1 MARQKKRQD
10 GRYELKVKINGK
22 RYSVYGSSAQEC
34 KEKIEQKR
42 KALEEAKAAKFKSS
56 KKMTV
61 SEYFD
66 RWLDAKAG
74 TVKETTIRT
83 DRILLDRIRKTA
95 IDKAGTPFGD
105 LKLVKVEPQNVRDL
119 QKALQNETIAQD
131 KNGKEKK
138 YKKMSTRGVND
149 ALYLLKSVYKAAIA
163 DRITEYNPVTVKP
176 LKRTE
181 EPARDTIHRALTIAE
196 TTAFMKAAE
205 GSWYYSLYLFLLNTG
220 LRLGEAGALLPGDIV
235 KNNVKVVRTIT
246 RTEVGGYMIGED
258 TKTAAGRRSVPMN
271 AAARKAWEDQKKINA
286 LLSGGKIVDLSEPVF
301 HSPQGSL
308 LKSASVNYD
317 IQKCCEAA
325 GIERFTVHAFR
336 DTFATR
342 CVESG
347 MQVKSL
353 QEILGHTDISMTL
366 GLYAHAMD
374 DAKEEQLNAV
384 NFL

>member
-10 GRYELKVKINGK
+10 GRYELKVTINGK

-42 KALEEAKAAKFKSS
+42 KALEEAKTAIFKSS
-56 KKMTV
+56 KEMTV

-119 QKALQNETIAQD
+119 QKALQNETIAKD

-149 ALYLLKSVYKAAIA
+149 ALYLLKSVYKAAIT
-163 DRITEYNPVTVKP
+163 DRVTEYNPVTVKP

-181 EPARDTIHRALTIAE
+181 EPARDTIHRALTVQE
-196 TTAFMKAAE
+196 TAAFMKASE
-205 GSWYYSLYLFLLNTG
+205 GSWYYQLYSFLLNTG
-220 LRLGEAGALLPGDIV
+220 LRMGEAGALLPGDVSKSTVRVI
-235 KNNVKVVRTIT
+235 RTIT
-246 RTEVGGYMIGED
+246 RTEVGGYEIGED

-271 AAARKAWEDQKKINA
+271 AAARKAWDEQKKVNE
-286 LLSGGKIVDLSEPVF
+286 LLSGKVVDLSKPVF
-301 HSPQGSL
+301 QSPRGSL
-308 LKSASVNYD
+308 LKSANVNAD
-317 IQKCCEAA
+317 IAKCCEAA

-347 MQVKSL
+347 MQVKAL
-353 QEILGHTDISMTL
+353 QEIMGHTDISMTL